1 MTLPSA
7 VTSFI
12 RTALPKMEGWCSEPK
27 AVSMAARV
35 LAEKPVTCVE
45 IGVFGGRSLCAMAVA
60 LRELGQGKAY
70 GIDPWAVSA
79 SLEGYPKDDD
89 NAKWWKN
96 NIDHESIYKGCIDWI
111 TSLQLDPYIE
121 ILRMTNRE
129 AFPYVKAL
137 PPIDMLHIDGNHSE
151 ITSMFDVEHYVPL
164 CSPGAIVWFDDT
176 DWQSTKAA
184 QRRLEDFCT
193 FEVLIGTCGMYRK
206 K

>member
-1 MTLPSA
+1 MNIPPL

-12 RTALPKMEGWCSEPK
+12 RTTLPKMEGWCTEPK

-35 LAEKPVTCVE
+35 LAEKPQLCVE
-45 IGVFGGRSLCAMAVA
+45 IGVFGGRSLCAMAIA
-60 LRELGQGKAY
+60 LRELGQGKAI

-79 SLEGYPKDDD
+79 SLEGYSTEDP
-89 NAKWWKN
+89 NGLWWSH
-96 NIDHESIYKGCIDWI
+96 NIDHEAIYRGCLDWLS
-111 TSLQLDPYIE
+111 TLSLTDNVE

-129 AFPYVKAL
+129 ALPYVQSL
-137 PPIDMLHIDGNHSE
+137 PSIDMLHIDGNHSE
-151 ITSMFDVEHYVPL
+151 ATSMFDVENYVPL

-176 DWQSTKAA
+176 DWASTKTA

-206 K
+206 R